1 MKLRQTLALLATL
14 LVLVSCSST
23 KTTLPYFKDIQSSES
38 GEFPAGEFEIKIVP
52 NDELIIN
59 VTSQQPE
66 AAAPYN
72 IPLQRTINQDFLS
85 TSKAAG
91 QIQSAN
97 MQSTLVYQ
105 TYVVNREGFI
115 DFPVLGKI
123 HVAGMTLEGLV
134 DYLKERISADVI
146 DPNVRVQLANFRV
159 NVLGEVRQPGAKVVT
174 RERYTVLDALADAM
188 DMTEYGERSNVLVIR
203 EENGKR
209 VYHRLDLN
217 DSSVL
222 ESPYFYLQQNDVVY
236 VQPNAI
242 RQANS
247 KYNQDKAFKLSMT
260 SVIVSAASVIASLVI
275 ALAIRN

>member
-1 MKLRQTLALLATL
+1 MKLRQTLGLLAVL
-14 LVLVSCSST
+14 LFMASCSST
-23 KTTLPYFKDIQSSES
+23 RTTLPYFKDIQDMSQ
-38 GEFPAGEFEIKIVP
+38 GEFPAGVFEIKIVP
-52 NDELIIN
+52 DDELIIN

-85 TSKAAG
+85 TARTAA
-91 QIQSAN
+91 QAQASA

-105 TYVVNREGFI
+105 TYVVNHDGDIE
-115 DFPVLGKI
+115 FPILGKI
-123 HVAGMTLEGLV
+123 HVGGMTLEELAN
-134 DYLKERISADVI
+134 YLTERISVDVI
-146 DPNVRVQLANFRV
+146 DPMVRVQLANFRV
-159 NVLGEVRQPGAKVVT
+159 DVLGEVRQPGAKTVT
-174 RERYTVLDALADAM
+174 RQRYTVLDALADAS
-188 DMTEYGERSNVLVIR
+188 DMTEYGERSNVLIIR

-209 VYHRLDLN
+209 MFHRLDLN
-217 DSSVL
+217 DSASL
-222 ESPYFYLQQNDVVY
+222 RSPYFYLQQNDVVY

-275 ALAIRN
+275 ALAIK